1 MPCLRLA
8 LGLLHSAGVG
18 FSRSWGDIAAYELTG
33 LPLWSQR
40 FQRLFDY
47 EMTLNNIW
55 AGNYYLYCSLG
66 GAVRGICRVA
76 RGSCP
81 AAGTCPVKEVRDR
94 GDGMAARHDYRPRG
108 YQALAAAEQS
118 RAAGT
123 DDPACGPRPSPLGG
137 ARAVDRHNL
146 EADLRQVRNDWVCW
160 RPPCV
165 AGRGS
170 SPGRYPSA
178 GTAPSRWSWRAICGM
193 SEHSPH
199 TTAMHK

>member
-1 MPCLRLA
+1 M
-8 LGLLHSAGVG
+8 V
-18 FSRSWGDIAAYELTG
+18 W
-33 LPLWSQR
+33 QR
-40 FQRLFDY
+40 V
-47 EMTLNNIW
+47 MTT
-55 AGNYYLYCSLG
+55 A
-66 GAVRGICRVA
+66 
-76 RGSCP
+76 
-81 AAGTCPVKEVRDR
+81 T
-94 GDGMAARHDYRPRG
+94 RG

-178 GTAPSRWSWRAICGM
+178 GTAPSRWSWRAICGRRVHRGQSQM
-193 SEHSPH
+193 SAPGCSSYLPGHGGKPVISMGFSNGLIGLAVRLLSHFAEG
-199 TTAMHK
+199 TC